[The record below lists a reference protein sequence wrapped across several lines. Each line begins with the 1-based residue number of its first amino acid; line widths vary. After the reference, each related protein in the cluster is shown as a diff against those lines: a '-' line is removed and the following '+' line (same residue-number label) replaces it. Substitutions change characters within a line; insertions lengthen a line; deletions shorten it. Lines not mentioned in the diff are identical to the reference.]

1 MSADEIREI
10 KNAINFIFLK
20 LLKLPDNDG
29 DNNSDN
35 SFYKYEDLDYLSR
48 KKVKELI
55 NNGEYS
61 ELIKKLETVCWF
73 KACNSCSQ
81 LEKDCDCFEG
91 GYSKTI
97 ENIYGIPDF
106 YKKNIDEE
114 KTIKLT
120 KTQIDQL
127 KSILGNDFGN

>member
-1 MSADEIREI
+1 MSVDEIREI
-10 KNAINFIFLK
+10 KNAINFIFKK

-29 DNNSDN
+29 DNNGDN
-35 SFYKYEDLDYLSR
+35 SFCKYEDMDYLSR

-73 KACNSCSQ
+73 KACSSCCQ
-81 LEKDCDCFEG
+81 LEKDCDCNE
-91 GYSKTI
+91 YCRSI